1 MPVSKEELAAKIE
14 QEFQPIEKQI
24 IDTSDGC
31 GQSFQVLIVSK
42 AFEGKSLIQ
51 RHRLLIWNY

>member
-1 MPVSKEELAAKIE
+1 MPVSKEELAAKID

-51 RHRLLIWNY
+51 RHRY